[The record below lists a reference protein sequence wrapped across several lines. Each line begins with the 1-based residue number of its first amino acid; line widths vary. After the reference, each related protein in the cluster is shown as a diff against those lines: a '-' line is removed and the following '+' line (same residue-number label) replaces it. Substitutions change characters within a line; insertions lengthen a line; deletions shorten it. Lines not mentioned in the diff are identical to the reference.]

1 VTSVAGDGV
10 HFTISEMNFPYWGA
24 VTRRSSW
31 SGPGVGF
38 IY

>member
-10 HFTISEMNFPYWGA
+10 RFTISEMNFPYWGS
-24 VTRRSSW
+24 VTRRASW
-31 SGPGVGF
+31 TGPGVGF